1 MSRTKRLP
9 REQLDPYLIEFT
21 PEMGIVDL
29 ATVFQNNHP
38 IEIEVG
44 CGKGLF
50 LLRSALAQPETN
62 FLGIELDRKYQ
73 MFVATR
79 IAKRS
84 LRNVRMAGADARII
98 LAERLPSESCSLIH
112 AYFPDPWWKTKHR
125 KRRLFTPEFV
135 KACQRVLR
143 PGGVLSIATDVAEY
157 FQVIVQMIATET
169 ALVAKPMPQPEQAS
183 SENFS
188 TNFELK
194 ALLKGTVI
202 NRALYEKPLS
212 SGGIQTGPAAS
223 TQSPQPSC
231 NEPLQ
236 GEESPRVTPGSGFLT
251 D

>member
-1 MSRTKRLP
+1 
-9 REQLDPYLIEFT
+9 LDPYLIEFT

-29 ATVFQNNHP
+29 TTVFQNNHP

-50 LLRSALAQPETN
+50 LLRSALAKPETN

-79 IAKRS
+79 IAKRA

-98 LAERLPSESCSLIH
+98 LAERLPSSCCSIIH

-135 KACQRVLR
+135 KACERVLR

-157 FQVIVQMIATET
+157 FQVIVEMIAAHT
-169 ALVAKPMPQPEQAS
+169 ALVAKPAPELNNS
-183 SENFS
+183 SAENFS
-188 TNFELK
+188 TNFERK
-194 ALLKGTVI
+194 ALLKGTVV
-202 NRALYEKPLS
+202 NRALYEKPLAS
-212 SGGIQTGPAAS
+212 AGIPTEPGES
-223 TQSPQPSC
+223 TQSPQSSC

-236 GEESPRVTPGSGFLT
+236 GAENLRVIPGSGFLI